1 MQNIPGKDDDTTT
14 ENFGKAISV
23 LTISIVGWIDEHT
36 VDSDDSNTS
45 EQQNSNKANLLLQAT
60 DHLRQYGI
68 TGARATSIAVLAISS
83 LWARCKIKQ
92 GKADGKDQKSE
103 MSWVMKSP
111 AVQTAI
117 QETFKPLDAESK
129 RDTENFARGTESIV
143 NTFVNCALDK
153 FDSKYGKKF
162 IMDDQE
168 YGKKIN
174 ELRVFFDAIDE
185 GGLSYIAKVLELVA
199 STVMIS
205 KNFNYQPNTTV
216 SDYYENIA
224 EFFDDIFVCNN

>member
-1 MQNIPGKDDDTTT
+1 MQNVPGKDDETTI

-23 LTISIVGWIDEHT
+23 LTISIVGWIDEHAEENDGSYT
-36 VDSDDSNTS
+36 NAQ
-45 EQQNSNKANLLLQAT
+45 EKSNKADLLLQAT

-92 GKADGKDQKSE
+92 GKANGKDQKSE

-129 RDTENFARGTESIV
+129 RDTENFARGTESII

-153 FDSKYGKKF
+153 FDSK
-162 IMDDQE
+162 
-168 YGKKIN
+168 
-174 ELRVFFDAIDE
+174 
-185 GGLSYIAKVLELVA
+185 
-199 STVMIS
+199 
-205 KNFNYQPNTTV
+205 
-216 SDYYENIA
+216 
-224 EFFDDIFVCNN
+224 

>member
-1 MQNIPGKDDDTTT
+1 
-14 ENFGKAISV
+14 
-23 LTISIVGWIDEHT
+23 
-36 VDSDDSNTS
+36 
-45 EQQNSNKANLLLQAT
+45 
-60 DHLRQYGI
+60 
-68 TGARATSIAVLAISS
+68 
-83 LWARCKIKQ
+83 
-92 GKADGKDQKSE
+92 
-103 MSWVMKSP
+103 MKSP

-153 FDSKYGKKF
+153 FDSKYGKKL
-162 IMDDQE
+162 IIDDQE
-168 YGKKIN
+168 YAEKIK

-224 EFFDDIFVCNN
+224 EFFNDIFVCNNWYACQAAKAKN

>member
-23 LTISIVGWIDEHT
+23 LTVSIVGWIDEHT

-129 RDTENFARGTESIV
+129 RDTENFASGTESII
-143 NTFVNCALDK
+143 NTFMNCALDK

-162 IMDDQE
+162 IINDQE
-168 YGKKIN
+168 YDEKIK

-205 KNFNYQPNTTV
+205 KNFN
-216 SDYYENIA
+216 
-224 EFFDDIFVCNN
+224 